1 MTSKNSPDRRHF
13 IKSTTR
19 TVVAGS
25 LLASASPA
33 AGYHHGVDYKL
44 KIGLV
49 GCGGR
54 GTGAAINALKADS
67 NSEVTAVADQQSD
80 SALKEQVP
88 RSHRNI
94 YRAF

>member
-13 IKSTTR
+13 IKSTTQ

-25 LLASASPA
+25 VAGALLANASPA
-33 AGYHHGVDYKL
+33 AGYHHGVDDKL

-54 GTGAAINALKADS
+54 GTGAAINALTEQL
-67 NSEVTAVADQQSD
+67 SELEQQ
-80 SALKEQVP
+80 
-88 RSHRNI
+88 
-94 YRAF
+94 F